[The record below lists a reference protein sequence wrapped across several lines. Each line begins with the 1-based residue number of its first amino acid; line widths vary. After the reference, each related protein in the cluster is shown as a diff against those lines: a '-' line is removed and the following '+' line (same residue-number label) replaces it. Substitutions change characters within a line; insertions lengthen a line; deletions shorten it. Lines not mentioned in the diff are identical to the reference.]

1 MGISRHSFAITA
13 YRQHAAQARGFLRQ
27 PIRQLHLTRHGGA
40 NRPARRRAP
49 SREKGTAATIT
60 AAAAASAGVNTT
72 IAAATTATVAMIA
85 IAATS
90 AATATATAAAAA
102 AAAATTI
109 AVAAATDILE
119 HEARLTRLDGLEH
132 MHAHRG
138 AAHLRSGDETVM

>member
-1 MGISRHSFAITA
+1 MGISHHSVAITA
-13 YRQHAAQARGFLRQ
+13 YCQHAAQARGFLRQ

-49 SREKGTAATIT
+49 SREKGTAAPIT

-90 AATATATAAAAA
+90 AATAAAAA

-109 AVAAATDILE
+109 AVAAAADILE